1 MFVCVIQSE
10 GEGQA
15 REIREDRRECR
26 KHAKGIEKLL
36 DRGQVD
42 GIHQTAQ
49 SPDSVGIARIRRS
62 RGEGGRTKWG
72 GDTGVS
78 HSPTSPRYAGLR

>member
-1 MFVCVIQSE
+1 MCDTQSE

-15 REIREDRRECR
+15 REIREGRRECR
-26 KHAKGIEKLL
+26 KHAKGIEKSL
-36 DRGQVD
+36 DKGQVD
-42 GIHQTAQ
+42 GIHDTAE
-49 SPDSVGIARIRRS
+49 SLDSVGIARIRRS